1 MKLRL
6 LSPYVLCLFLFSV
19 SAKAEMFT
27 FAVADNEAPLSYH
40 NEDTVAGIIPE
51 IITLIF
57 SYLPSHQVTVKAYPW
72 ARAQLRVEYEQA
84 DGFLT
89 YPSEKRKQYA
99 HFTSNH
105 AYKLDF
111 GFLIYHKNNTNR
123 SIIESANS
131 FEDLRSLKIITQK
144 GAEWESDNIP
154 EFMSKLE
161 ANNLN
166 TMLHWLLWR
175 EQADFLIATPE
186 QAKYIAKKFGYQEM
200 IAYRHVDFIND
211 SLIPFHIGVRQ
222 SHPLAREL
230 TDKVDVVLKNDVF
243 HKQVQDIVARYR

>member
-6 LSPYVLCLFLFSV
+6 SCLYIVWLFLFSV
-19 SAKAEMFT
+19 RAQAETFT
-27 FAVADNEAPLSYH
+27 FAVADNEAPLSSQH
-40 NEDTVAGIIPE
+40 EGIVEGIIPE

-57 SYLPSHQVTVKAYPW
+57 SYLPSHQVTLKAYPW
-72 ARAQLRVEYEQA
+72 GRAQVQVEYEKA

-89 YPSEKRKQYA
+89 YPSKKRKQYA

-111 GFLIYHKNNTNR
+111 GFLIYHKNNANR
-123 SIIESANS
+123 SVIESANS
-131 FEDLRSLKIITQK
+131 FEDLGNLQIITQK

-154 EFMSKLE
+154 KFMQRLE
-161 ANNLN
+161 ANNLY
-166 TMLHWLLWR
+166 TMLHWLLKR

-186 QAKYIAKKFGYQEM
+186 QAKYIAKKFGYQQM
-200 IAYRHVDFIND
+200 IAYRHVAFIND

-230 TDKVDVVLKNDVF
+230 TEKVDVVLKSDLF
-243 HKQVQDIVARYR
+243 RKQVEEIVARYR